1 MSQTQW
7 VLDRLLSGYSIT
19 PLDALKGCG
28 CMRLAARINDLRQGG
43 FKIKT
48 EKISKGNKTFAS
60 YKLNEPWGRK
70 K

>member
-28 CMRLAARINDLRQGG
+28 CMRLAARINDLRHGG

-48 EKISKGNKTFAS
+48 EKVSVGNKTFAS
-60 YKLNEPWGRK
+60 YKLNEPWRRK

>member
-1 MSQTQW
+1 MTQTGW
-7 VLDRLLSGYSIT
+7 ILDRLIAGYSIT

-28 CMRLAARINDLRQGG
+28 CMRLAARINDLRAGG

-48 EKISKGNKTFAS
+48 EKVSKGNKTFAS
-60 YKLNEPWGRK
+60 YKLNEPWRHK

>member
-1 MSQTQW
+1 MTQNQW
-7 VLDRLLSGYSIT
+7 ILGRLKAGYEIT

-28 CMRLAARINDLRQGG
+28 CMRLAARINDLREGG

-48 EKISKGNKTFAS
+48 EKVSKGNKTFAS
-60 YKLNEPWGRK
+60 YRLTEPWGRK